1 MNDEPMFCSS
11 DKHAAKAGDTLA
23 RLHGLIGGFDS
34 RTEANTIAQGAL
46 SEPGEAYP
54 VPKPA
59 YI

>member
-1 MNDEPMFCSS
+1 MFCSS